1 MCSFPAGNSQLKSLF
16 CLHNVTRVTKFF
28 CTTMHI
34 FECNNL
40 LLFCSWLC
48 GFMRSKKFNDKSI
61 FETLN
66 WIKENVNFLVVFQG
80 DNKTHV
86 VDNERD
92 VSTLSSLYN
101 WVNKRATQ
109 SSHFNHFYS
118 STWCL
123 MGDVSGSHVF
133 FALNV
138 KIILSKFHVIPCL
151 W

>member
-28 CTTMHI
+28 AQQCI
-34 FECNNL
+34 ILRAIICYFFAL
-40 LLFCSWLC
+40 AYAVLC
-48 GFMRSKKFNDKSI
+48 AVKNSMTKVFLKL
-61 FETLN
+61 LN

-123 MGDVSGSHVF
+123 MGDVSSSHVF

-138 KIILSKFHVIPCL
+138 KIILSKFHVIPRL